1 MRNILI
7 FVTFFVQFAGMAFA
21 ESPIDERRAIVYRD
35 TDFPGGDIQ
44 SIFDTTLEACES
56 ACFTRADCDAY
67 TYNSQSSACFLKARA
82 GDPAQFAGAFSAQVL
97 ARPADL
103 LARAEGQAARL
114 DFVHETDIAAAAR
127 RAQTLPHD
135 YPVGGWSAE
144 DLSEWARE
152 AEADA
157 NLAAAMRYMAGA
169 TVVSDA
175 AGDWIDYARLSNA
188 AALATEDTGDARGY
202 FDQALDAAI
211 AGFLRSQGGPQEA
224 NALTEMATA
233 LENLDRGRASIPALR
248 LAQAASPRDDTA
260 EALDRALG
268 LYGFRV
274 TDTSVDSD
282 AASPRICAEFS
293 ESLVEAGVDY
303 APFVGSEISGLAVSA
318 KDRQLCIEGI
328 THGTR
333 YTFTLRPGLPAASGE
348 ALAQPVQLSQYVR
361 DRAPSVHFP
370 GRAYVLPPTPDAGLP
385 VVVVNTG
392 ALDLTL
398 SRLPDR
404 NLVRAFDEDWFGR
417 SLTIWD
423 ESWFNEALAEKV
435 WEGTAEVASELNRD
449 VTTRLP
455 IGEAIDEMAPGVY
468 VLHASIDGQSQD
480 DSPPASQWFVIS
492 DIGLTTMMGA
502 DGLHVFARSLT
513 TAGPLAGAKVELL
526 SRANGVLATVMTDD
540 DGYARFAAGATTGK
554 GAAAPALVTLAQAE
568 DFAFLSL
575 TGPAFDLSDRGVEG
589 NPAAPPIDLFLT
601 TDRGAYRAGEV
612 IHATA
617 LARDGTAEAIEG
629 LPITAILTR
638 PDGVEYART
647 LSTGAMSSGTSAGG
661 HVFEMPTAGS
671 APRGTWRLDLHADPD
686 APALAS
692 TTLLVEDFLP
702 ERIDFTLALSDD
714 RPSLNAA
721 PTLEVDARYLFGA
734 PGADLAVEGDLRLR
748 AASSVEGWPGYSFG
762 PHEGGFGTT
771 WGSLETARTD
781 PAGRAA
787 IPVDFPEVEA
797 EGVPLEAAFT
807 IRVKEGS
814 GRPVERELTVPV
826 APSGPM
832 IGIKPGFDGGLPEG
846 SAAAFQL
853 IALAPDLTP
862 VPMDVSWELNRVTT
876 RYQWYSTYGS
886 WNWEP
891 TVSRERVASGTAT
904 LGDDPVTVSAPTDW
918 GRYELVVTG
927 QNTGQDGAFV
937 SSSVGFSAGWYAPA
951 DAATTPDMLEVS
963 LDAERYAP
971 GDTATLRFVPR
982 TAGKALVTVVS
993 NRLIDMIAVEAVAGE
1008 NTVDLPVTDDWG
1020 AGAYVTATL
1029 IQPLDG
1035 KMSGATGHDPTRALG
1050 LAHASVDPGVH
1061 ALTPKFDVAAEAA
1074 PRGPMEVVLN
1084 VEGIADGETAFATI
1098 AAVDVGILNL
1108 TSFAS
1113 PDPSD
1118 HYFGQRRL
1126 GMSLR
1131 DLYGRLIDGRSGAMG
1146 QIRSGGDAMASM
1158 RMQAPPPT
1166 EELMAQFSGP
1176 VTVSN
1181 GQVRVTFDLP
1191 EFNGTVRL
1199 MAVVWSK
1206 SGVGNASTDV
1216 LVRDPVVVTA
1226 SLPRFLAPGDV
1237 GRLLLEVTHATGPAG
1252 EVRLS
1257 AGSETG
1263 AVAVAGS
1270 SFAHSFD
1277 LGAGET
1283 QRFSLPVTVG
1293 AVGVHPVNVVL
1304 VTPDGTELAK
1314 RLTLPVQRLDPEV
1327 AETSRF
1333 TLAAGESFSLTS
1345 DLFDGLTAA
1354 RATVTAGPLARI
1366 DAAGLIDRLDRYP
1379 YGCTEQQTSR
1389 ALPLLYLSGLA
1400 EAMGLADR
1408 DDLPDRIGKAITAVL
1423 ANQSASGS
1431 FGVWRPASGDLWLD
1445 SYASD
1450 FLARARAQGYPVPD
1464 TAFRAAMDNLRNRVN
1479 YYPDFE
1485 VGGEDLAYAL
1495 YVLAREGGAA
1505 MGDLRYYADVKSADF
1520 ATPLAS
1526 AQLGAALAAY
1536 GDPTRADAMFTR
1548 ATRQLAAAA
1557 DEGQLWR
1564 DDYGTT
1570 LRDTAAVLAL
1580 AVEAGTDTVDRDAL
1594 FARLAGGPAQLSTQ
1608 EASWT
1613 LLAAHAVLGEAPGAG
1628 LTLDGT
1634 ALTGPLVEVLS
1645 DIALATP
1652 KVIANTGDNDTDLTV
1667 TTFGV
1672 PEVAPPASG
1681 NGYAIERRY
1690 FTLEGEP
1697 ADPSEVIHGDRLVT
1711 LVTVT
1716 PWEASKGRLMI
1727 TDPLPAGFEIDNPN
1741 LLSAGDI
1748 RALDWLQVTNETE
1761 TVEFRQDRFL
1771 AAVNWSSD
1779 KPVRLAYVVRAVTP
1793 GRFHHPAASVEDMY
1807 RPTFR
1812 AVGAAG
1818 QVAVLSE

>member
-7 FVTFFVQFAGMAFA
+7 FVAIFVQFAGMALA
-21 ESPIDERRAIVYRD
+21 ESPVDSRRAIIHRD

-44 SIFDTTLEACES
+44 SVFDTTLEACQS
-56 ACFTRADCDAY
+56 ACFTRAECGAY
-67 TYNSQSSACFLKARA
+67 TYNSKSSACFLKSGM
-82 GDPAQFAGAFSAQVL
+82 GDTAPYAGAFSAEVID
-97 ARPADL
+97 RPAGV
-103 LARAEGQAARL
+103 LARAEAQAARL
-114 DFVHETDIAAAAR
+114 DFLFATDLLSAERQAR
-127 RAQTLPHD
+127 DLPHD
-135 YPVGGWSAE
+135 FPVGGWSAE
-144 DLSEWARE
+144 DLAEWARE
-152 AEADA
+152 AEGNA
-157 NLAAAMRYMAGA
+157 NLASAMRYMAGA

-188 AALATEDTGDARGY
+188 AALATEDSADTARY
-202 FDQALDAAI
+202 FDQALGASI
-211 AGFLRSQGGPQEA
+211 AGYLRSEGGPQEA
-224 NALTEMATA
+224 NALIEMATA
-233 LENLDRGRASIPALR
+233 LENLDRGRTSIPALR

-260 EALDRALG
+260 TALDRALG
-268 LYGFRV
+268 LFGFRV

-293 ESLVEAGVDY
+293 EPLVEAGVDY
-303 APFVGSEISGLAVSA
+303 APFLGSEISGLAVSA
-318 KDRQLCIEGI
+318 KGRQLCIEGI
-328 THGTR
+328 THGNR
-333 YTFTLRPGLPAASGE
+333 YSFTLRPGLPAASGE
-348 ALAQPVQLSQYVR
+348 ALAKPVQLSQYVR
-361 DRAPSVHFP
+361 DRSPGVHFP

-385 VVVVNTG
+385 VVVVNT
-392 ALDLTL
+392 AELELTL

-417 SLTIWD
+417 SLTVWD
-423 ESWFNEALAEKV
+423 ESWFNETLAEQV
-435 WEGTAEVASELNRD
+435 WEGTAEVATELNRD

-455 IGEAIDEMAPGVY
+455 IGEAIDDMAPGVY
-468 VLHASIDGQSQD
+468 VLHARIAGQSQD
-480 DSPPASQWFVIS
+480 DSPPATQWFVIS
-492 DIGLTTMMGA
+492 DLGVTTMTGG
-502 DGLHVFARSLT
+502 DRLYVFAQSLSR
-513 TAGPLAGAKVELL
+513 GDLVGGATVELL
-526 SRANGVLATVMTDD
+526 SRANAVIATAETDAT
-540 DGYARFAAGATTGK
+540 GYVEFPAGAISGS
-554 GAAAPALVTLAQAE
+554 GSAAPAMVTVRLDD
-568 DFAFLSL
+568 DFTFLTL

-589 NPAAPPIDLFLT
+589 HPAAPPIDVFLT
-601 TDRGAYRAGEV
+601 TDRGAYRAGET
-612 IHATA
+612 IYATA
-617 LARDGTAEAIEG
+617 LARDRTVEAIEG

-638 PDGVEYART
+638 PDGVEYSRH
-647 LSTGAMSSGTSAGG
+647 LSDGANAGG
-661 HVFEMPTAGS
+661 HVFALPVAGS

-686 APALAS
+686 APPLAS

-702 ERIDFTLALSDD
+702 ERIDFDLALSDP
-714 RPSLNAA
+714 RPSLTAA
-721 PTLEVDARYLFGA
+721 PILSVDARYLFGA
-734 PGADLAVEGDLRLR
+734 PGADLAAEGELRLR
-748 AASSVEGWPGYSFG
+748 PVASVDGWPGYSFG
-762 PHEGGFGTT
+762 PHEGGRQTT
-771 WGSLETARTD
+771 WGALDSARTD
-781 PAGRAA
+781 AAGRVA
-787 IPVDFPEVEA
+787 IPVAFPEVET

-814 GRPVERELTVPV
+814 GRPVERDLTVPV
-826 APSGPM
+826 APSGPV
-832 IGIKPGFDGGLPEG
+832 IGIRPGFDGTLPEG
-846 SAAAFQL
+846 AEADFQL
-853 IALAPDLTP
+853 VALAPDLSP
-862 VPMDVSWELNRVTT
+862 VPMEVSWELNRVTT
-876 RYQWYSTYGS
+876 RYQWYSSYGS

-891 TVSRERVASGTAT
+891 TVSRERVASGTAV
-904 LGDDPVTVSAPTDW
+904 LGADPVTVSAPTAW

-927 QNTGQDGAFV
+927 QDGGFV
-937 SSSVGFSAGWYAPA
+937 SSSVGFSSGWYAPA
-951 DAATTPDMLEVS
+951 DASATPDLLEVS

-993 NRLIDMIAVEAVAGE
+993 NRLIDRVAVDAVAGE
-1008 NTVDLPVTDDWG
+1008 NTLALPVTEDWG
-1020 AGAYVTATL
+1020 AGAYVLATL
-1029 IQPLDG
+1029 VQPLDA
-1035 KMSGATGHDPTRALG
+1035 ATGRDPTRSLG
-1050 LAHASVDPGVH
+1050 LAYAAVDPGAH
-1061 ALTPKFDVAAEAA
+1061 ALVAGLEAPAETA
-1074 PRGPMEVVLN
+1074 PRGPMEVTLN
-1084 VEGIADGETAFATI
+1084 VAGSAEGDTVFATV

-1108 TSFAS
+1108 TSFAA

-1126 GMSLR
+1126 GVGLR

-1176 VTVSN
+1176 VQVSN

-1206 SGVGNASTDV
+1206 TGIGNATADV

-1226 SLPRFLAPGDV
+1226 SLPRFLAPGDE
-1237 GRLLLEVTHATGPAG
+1237 GRLLLEVTHATGPVG
-1252 EVRLS
+1252 EVRLG

-1283 QRFSLPVTVG
+1283 QRFSLPVT
-1293 AVGVHPVNVVL
+1293 ASELGVHPVNVVL
-1304 VTPDGTELAK
+1304 TTPDGTELTK
-1314 RLTLPVQRLDPEV
+1314 RLSLPVQRLDPEV
-1327 AETSRF
+1327 AKTSRF
-1333 TLAAGESFSLTS
+1333 TLAAGESFALTS
-1345 DLFDGLTAA
+1345 DLFTGLDGA

-1408 DDLPDRIGKAITAVL
+1408 DDLPDRIGKAITGVL
-1423 ANQSASGS
+1423 ANQSSSGS
-1431 FGVWRPASGDLWLD
+1431 FGVWQPGSGDLWLD

-1450 FLARARAQGYPVPD
+1450 FLARARAQGYQVPD

-1485 VGGEDLAYAL
+1485 EGGEDLAYAL

-1505 MGDLRYYADVKSADF
+1505 MGDLRYYADVKADAF

-1526 AQLGAALAAY
+1526 AQLGAALASY
-1536 GDPTRADAMFTR
+1536 GDPTRADALFTR
-1548 ATRQLAAAA
+1548 AAHQLASTG

-1564 DDYGTT
+1564 DDYGTS

-1580 AVEAGTDTVDRDAL
+1580 AVEAGSETVDRDAL
-1594 FARLAGGPAQLSTQ
+1594 FARLARAPAQLSTQ

-1613 LLAAHAVLGEAPGAG
+1613 LLAANAVLGEAPGAG

-1645 DIALATP
+1645 DIDLVTP
-1652 KVIANTGDNDTDLTV
+1652 RVIANTGTGDTDLTV

-1672 PEVAPPASG
+1672 PDVAPPASG

-1697 ADPSEVIHGDRLVT
+1697 ADPAEVDHGARLVT
-1711 LVTVT
+1711 LITVT
-1716 PWEASKGRLMI
+1716 PWEGSDGRLMI

-1748 RALDWLQVTNETE
+1748 RALDWLQVTSETE

-1807 RPTFR
+1807 RPMYR
-1812 AVGAAG
+1812 AVGEAG
-1818 QVAVLSE
+1818 EVVVSAE

>member
-7 FVTFFVQFAGMAFA
+7 FVTFFMSFAGMALA
-21 ESPIDERRAIVYRD
+21 ESPLDPRRAIVHRD

-44 SIFDTTLEACES
+44 SIFDTTREACET
-56 ACFTRADCDAY
+56 ACFTRQGCAAY
-67 TYNSQSSACFLKARA
+67 TYNSKSAACFLKSEM
-82 GDPAQFAGAFSAQVL
+82 GETSDFTGAFSAEVID
-97 ARPADL
+97 RPAAL
-103 LARAEGQAARL
+103 LDRAEAQAARL
-114 DFVHETDIAAAAR
+114 DFLHESDIAAAETRAR
-127 RAQTLPHD
+127 ALPHD
-135 YPVGGWSAE
+135 FPVGGWSAGALTE
-144 DLSEWARE
+144 FARE
-152 AEADA
+152 AEGNA

-169 TVVSDA
+169 TVISDA

-188 AALATEDTGDARGY
+188 AARATEDTGDARKY

-211 AGFLRSQGGPQEA
+211 SGFLRSESGPQEA
-224 NALTEMATA
+224 NALIEMATA
-233 LENLDRGRASIPALR
+233 LENTDRGRASIPALR
-248 LAQAASPRDDTA
+248 LAQAASPRDDTQG
-260 EALDRALG
+260 ALDRALG

-274 TDTSVDSD
+274 TDTQVDSD
-282 AASPRICAEFS
+282 AASPRICAVFS
-293 ESLVEAGVDY
+293 EDLVSAGVDY
-303 APFVGSEISGLAVSA
+303 APFVSSETSGLAVSA

-328 THGTR
+328 THGER
-333 YTFTLRPGLPAASGE
+333 YSFTLRPGLPAATGE
-348 ALAQPVQLSQYVR
+348 VLAKPVQLSQYVR

-370 GRAYVLPPTPDAGLP
+370 GRAYVLPPTADAGLP
-385 VVVVNTG
+385 VVVVNTS

-398 SRLPDR
+398 SRLPDG

-417 SLTIWD
+417 SLTQWD
-423 ESWFNEALAEKV
+423 ESWFNETLAETV
-435 WEGTAEVASELNRD
+435 WEGTAEVATELNRD

-468 VLHASIDGQSQD
+468 VLHASIEGQDQD
-480 DSPPASQWFVIS
+480 TSPPASQWFVIS
-492 DIGLTTMMGA
+492 DIGLTTMTGV
-502 DGLHVFARSLT
+502 DGLHVFARALT
-513 TAGPLAGAKVELL
+513 TAEPLAGARVELR
-526 SRANGVLATVMTDD
+526 SRANGVLSTVMTDD
-540 DGYARFAAGATTGK
+540 AGYARVPAGATTGT
-554 GAAAPALVTLAQAE
+554 GSAAPALVSVAQGE
-568 DFAFLSL
+568 DFTFLSL

-589 NPAAPPIDLFLT
+589 NPAAPPIDVFLT

-617 LARDGTAEAIEG
+617 LARDDTAEAIAG

-638 PDGVEYART
+638 PDGVEYARH
-647 LSTGAMSSGTSAGG
+647 LSTGVGAGG
-661 HVFEMPTAGS
+661 HVFDMPLAGS
-671 APRGTWRLDLHADPD
+671 APRGTWRLDIHADPD

-702 ERIDFTLALSDD
+702 ERIDFDLALSTP
-714 RPSLNAA
+714 RPSLNAV
-721 PTLEVDARYLFGA
+721 PTLTVDARYLFGA

-748 AASSVEGWPGYSFG
+748 PAATVEGWPGYRFG
-762 PHEGGFGTT
+762 PHEGDLGTT
-771 WGSLETARTD
+771 WGALEPTRTD
-781 PAGRAA
+781 VAGQAA
-787 IPVDFPEVEA
+787 IAVDFPEVVA
-797 EGVPLEAAFT
+797 DGVPLDAAFT
-807 IRVKEGS
+807 IRVTEGS
-814 GRPVERELTVPV
+814 GRPVERNLTVPV

-832 IGIKPGFDGGLPEG
+832 IGIKPGFDEGLPEG
-846 SAAAFQL
+846 AEADFQL
-853 IALAPDLTP
+853 VALAPDLTP
-862 VPMDVSWELNRVTT
+862 VPMEVGWELNRVTT
-876 RYQWYSTYGS
+876 RYQWYSTYGN

-891 TVSRERVASGTAT
+891 TVTRERVASGTAT
-904 LGDDPVTVSAPTDW
+904 LGTEPVHVSAPTEW

-927 QNTGQDGAFV
+927 QDGGFV

-951 DAATTPDMLEVS
+951 DAASSPDMLEVS

-993 NRLIDMIAVEAVAGE
+993 NRLIDMVAIDAVAGE
-1008 NTVDLPVTDDWG
+1008 NTVTLPVTDEWG

-1029 IQPLDG
+1029 VQPLD
-1035 KMSGATGHDPTRALG
+1035 GATGHDPTRALG
-1050 LAHASVDPGVH
+1050 LAHAAVDPGPH
-1061 ALTPKFDVAAEAA
+1061 ALTASFDVAAEAS
-1074 PRGPMEVVLN
+1074 PRGPLEVVLD
-1084 VEGIADGETAFATI
+1084 VDGIAEGETAYATI

-1146 QIRSGGDAMASM
+1146 TIRSGGDAMAAM

-1176 VTVSN
+1176 LTVSN
-1181 GQVRVTFDLP
+1181 GQVRATFDLP

-1199 MAVVWSK
+1199 MAVVWSDI
-1206 SGVGNASTDV
+1206 GLGNAAADV

-1226 SLPRFLAPGDV
+1226 SLPRFLAPGDE
-1237 GRLLLEVTHATGPAG
+1237 GRLRLEVTHATGPTG

-1263 AVAVAGS
+1263 AVAVAGL
-1270 SFAHSFD
+1270 SFGQSFE
-1277 LGAGET
+1277 LGDGET
-1283 QRFSLPVTVG
+1283 RVFTLPIT
-1293 AVGVHPVNVVL
+1293 ASEVGVHPVNVVL
-1304 VTPDGTELAK
+1304 TTPDGTELTK
-1314 RLTLPVQRLDPEV
+1314 RLTLPVERLDPEV
-1327 AETSRF
+1327 AQTSRL
-1333 TLAAGESFSLTS
+1333 TLAAGESFSLTR
-1345 DLFDGLTAA
+1345 DLFAGLTVA
-1354 RATVTAGPLARI
+1354 RATVTAGPFARI
-1366 DAAGLIDRLDRYP
+1366 DAAGLIDQLDRYP

-1408 DDLPDRIGKAITAVL
+1408 DDLPDRIQKAITAVL

-1431 FGVWRPASGDLWLD
+1431 FGVWRPDSGDLWLD

-1450 FLARARAQGYPVPD
+1450 FLARARAQGYAVPD

-1479 YYPDFE
+1479 YYPDLE
-1485 VGGEDLAYAL
+1485 DGGEDLAYAL

-1505 MGDLRYYADVKSADF
+1505 MGDLRYYADVKADAF

-1536 GDPTRADAMFTR
+1536 GDPTRADRMFAR
-1548 ATRQLAAAA
+1548 ASRQIAAAP
-1557 DEGQLWR
+1557 DDGQFWR
-1564 DDYGTT
+1564 ADYGTD

-1580 AVEAGTDTVDRDAL
+1580 AVEAGSEAVDRDAL
-1594 FARLAGGPAQLSTQ
+1594 FTRLAGAPARLSTQ

-1613 LLAAHAVLGEAPGAG
+1613 LLAAYAVLGAAPGAG

-1645 DIALATP
+1645 DIELVTP
-1652 KVIANTGDNDTDLTV
+1652 KVIANTGDADTDLTV

-1690 FTLEGEP
+1690 FTLDGEP
-1697 ADPSEVIHGDRLVT
+1697 ADPSEVAHGERLVT
-1711 LVTVT
+1711 LLTVT
-1716 PWEASKGRLMI
+1716 PWEASEGRLMI

-1741 LLSAGDI
+1741 LISAGDI
-1748 RALDWLQVTNETE
+1748 RALDWLQVTDETE

-1771 AAVNWSSD
+1771 AAVDWTSD

-1807 RPTFR
+1807 RPMYR
-1812 AVGAAG
+1812 AVGEAG
-1818 QVAVLSE
+1818 SVVVGD

>member
-7 FVTFFVQFAGMAFA
+7 IVTFFVQFAGMALA
-21 ESPIDERRAIVYRD
+21 ESPMEERRAIVHRD

-44 SIFDTTLEACES
+44 SVFDTTLEACES
-56 ACFTRADCDAY
+56 ACFTKAECGAY
-67 TYNSQSSACFLKARA
+67 TYNAQSAACFLKSEMGETA
-82 GDPAQFAGAFSAQVL
+82 PYTGAFSAQVL
-97 ARPADL
+97 DRPAAVLDG
-103 LARAEGQAARL
+103 AEAQAARL
-114 DFVHETDIAAAAR
+114 DFLYETDIAAAER
-127 RAQTLPHD
+127 RAEDLPHD
-135 YPVGGWSAE
+135 FLVGGWDAG
-144 DLSEWARE
+144 DLAEWARE
-152 AEADA
+152 AETDA
-157 NLAAAMRYMAGA
+157 NLVSAMRYMAGA
-169 TVVSDA
+169 TVLSDA

-188 AALATEDTGDARGY
+188 AALATEDSGDKRKF
-202 FDQALDAAI
+202 FDQALDASI
-211 AGFLRSQGGPQEA
+211 AGFLRSQAGPQEA
-224 NALTEMATA
+224 NALTEIATA

-248 LAQAASPRDDTA
+248 LAQAVSPRDDTA
-260 EALDRALG
+260 TALDRALG
-268 LYGFRV
+268 LFGFRV

-293 ESLVEAGVDY
+293 EALVDAGVDY
-303 APFVGSEISGLAVSA
+303 APFVGSEISGLAVTA
-318 KDRQLCIEGI
+318 NDRQICIEGVS
-328 THGTR
+328 HGER

-348 ALAQPVQLSQYVR
+348 ALAAPVQLSQYVR
-361 DRAPSVHFP
+361 DRSPSVHFP

-385 VVVVNTG
+385 VVAVNTA

-417 SLTIWD
+417 SLSVWD

-435 WEGTAEVASELNRD
+435 WEGTAEVATELNRD
-449 VTTRLP
+449 ITTRLP
-455 IGEAIDEMAPGVY
+455 IGEAIDDMGPGVY
-468 VLHASIDGQSQD
+468 VLHAAIAGQSQD
-480 DSPPASQWFVIS
+480 ESPPASQWFVIS

-502 DGLHVFARSLT
+502 DGLHIFARSLT
-513 TAGPLAGAKVELL
+513 SAEPLAGAKVELV
-526 SRANGVLATVMTDD
+526 SRANGVLGEVTTDAE
-540 DGYARFAAGATTGK
+540 GYAQIPAGATTGQ
-554 GAAAPALVTLAQAE
+554 GSAAPALVTVAQGD

-589 NPAAPPIDLFLT
+589 HPAAPPIDLFLT

-617 LARDGTAEAIEG
+617 LARDAQADAIEG
-629 LPITAILTR
+629 LPVTAILTR
-638 PDGVEYART
+638 PDGVEYSRM
-647 LSTGAMSSGTSAGG
+647 LSTGAGAGG
-661 HVFEMPTAGS
+661 HVFAMPVAGS

-702 ERIDFTLALSDD
+702 ERIDFTLALSEQ
-714 RPSLNAA
+714 RPSLTTA
-721 PTLEVDARYLFGA
+721 PSLEVDARYLFGA

-748 AASSVEGWPGYSFG
+748 PAASVEGWSGYRFG
-762 PHEGGFGTT
+762 LHEGGFRAT
-771 WGSLETARTD
+771 WGSLDEARTD
-781 PAGRAA
+781 AGGRVA
-787 IPVDFPEVEA
+787 IPVAFPVVEA
-797 EGVPLEAAFT
+797 EGVPLEAVFT
-807 IRVKEGS
+807 VRVKEGS
-814 GRPVERELTVPV
+814 GRPVERDLTVAV
-826 APSGPM
+826 ASNGPM

-846 SAAAFQL
+846 AGADFQL
-853 IALAPDLTP
+853 VALAPDLIA
-862 VPMDVSWELNRVTT
+862 VPMDVTWELNRVTT
-876 RYQWYSTYGS
+876 RYQWYSTNG
-886 WNWEP
+886 NWFWDP
-891 TVSRERVASGTAT
+891 TVSRERVASGTAA
-904 LGDDPVTVSAPTDW
+904 LGDTPVTVTAPTEW

-927 QNTGQDGAFV
+927 QDGGFV
-937 SSSVGFSAGWYAPA
+937 SSSVGFSSGWYAPA
-951 DAATTPDMLEVS
+951 DTSATPDILEVS

-993 NRLIDMIAVEAVAGE
+993 GRLIDMVAVNATEGE
-1008 NTVDLPVTDDWG
+1008 NTVALPVTEEWG

-1029 IQPLDG
+1029 IQPLDD
-1035 KMSGATGHDPTRALG
+1035 ATGHDPTRALG
-1050 LAHASVDPGVH
+1050 LAHAAVDPGLR
-1061 ALTPKFDVAAEAA
+1061 ALDASLDAPAETG
-1074 PRGPMEVVLN
+1074 PRGPMQVTLN
-1084 VEGIADGETAFATI
+1084 VDGVGDGETAWATL
-1098 AAVDVGILNL
+1098 AAVDLGILNL
-1108 TSFAS
+1108 TSFS
-1113 PDPSD
+1113 TPDPSD

-1126 GMSLR
+1126 GMALR

-1146 QIRSGGDAMASM
+1146 AIRSGGDAMASM

-1166 EELMAQFSGP
+1166 EELMAEFSGP
-1176 VTVSN
+1176 VEVRN
-1181 GQVRVTFDLP
+1181 GKVRVTFDLP

-1206 SGVGNASTDV
+1206 TGVGNASTDV

-1226 SLPRFLAPGDV
+1226 SLPRFLAPGDE
-1237 GRLLLEVTHATGPAG
+1237 GRLLLEVTHATGPVG

-1283 QRFSLPVTVG
+1283 QSFSLPVTAG
-1293 AVGVHPVNVVL
+1293 ELGVHPVNVVL
-1304 VTPDGTELAK
+1304 VTPDGTELSK
-1314 RLTLPVQRLDPEV
+1314 RLSLPVQRLDPEV
-1327 AETSRF
+1327 AQTSRL
-1333 TLAAGESFSLTS
+1333 TLAAGDSFELTA
-1345 DLFDGLTAA
+1345 DLFAGLDAA

-1400 EAMGLADR
+1400 EAMGMADR
-1408 DDLPDRIGKAITAVL
+1408 DDLPGRVQKAITAVL

-1431 FGVWRPASGDLWLD
+1431 FGVWRPDSGDLWLD

-1450 FLARARAQGYPVPD
+1450 FLARARAQGYAVPD

-1485 VGGEDLAYAL
+1485 EGGEDLAYAL

-1505 MGDLRYYADVKSADF
+1505 MGDLRYFADVKSAAF

-1526 AQLGAALAAY
+1526 AQLGAALASY
-1536 GDPTRADAMFTR
+1536 GDPARADAMFTR
-1548 ATRQLAAAA
+1548 AARQLASAS

-1580 AVEAGTDTVDRDAL
+1580 AVEAGSEAIDRDAT
-1594 FARLAGGPAQLSTQ
+1594 FARLARAPSQLSTQ
-1608 EASWT
+1608 EATWT

-1645 DIALATP
+1645 DIELVTP
-1652 KVIANTGDNDTDLTV
+1652 KVIANTGDADSDLTI

-1672 PEVAPPASG
+1672 PQVAPPASG

-1690 FTLEGEP
+1690 FSLEGEP
-1697 ADPSEVIHGDRLVT
+1697 ADPSKVAHGDRLVT

-1716 PWEASKGRLMI
+1716 PWEASDGRLMI
-1727 TDPLPAGFEIDNPN
+1727 TDPLPAGFEIDNPT
-1741 LLSAGDI
+1741 LLRAGDI
-1748 RALDWLQVTNETE
+1748 RALDWLQVTQETE

-1771 AAVNWSSD
+1771 AAVNWSSS

-1793 GRFHHPAASVEDMY
+1793 GRFHHPAPSVEDMY

-1812 AVGAAG
+1812 AVGDAG
-1818 QVAVLSE
+1818 QVVVSSE